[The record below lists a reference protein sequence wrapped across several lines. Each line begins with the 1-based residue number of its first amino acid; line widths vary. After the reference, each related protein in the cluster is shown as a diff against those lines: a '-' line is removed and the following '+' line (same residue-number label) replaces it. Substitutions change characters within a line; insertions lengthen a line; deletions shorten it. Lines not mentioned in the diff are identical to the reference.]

1 MAPTAPPELP
11 SIAAILT
18 PVTVR
23 LPPRQQRLLI
33 AHAER
38 QAAEMYRSW
47 AAQVDKHERDGFL
60 RCAEREEEI
69 AAHVEAIE
77 PAADTLRRQLKATL
91 PPDLDA
97 QVRAVYAGRPLEEQ
111 WEIQRRAERAGKRTW
126 ENFAAAESDPT
137 GQAVLRT
144 CAAME
149 DESASFLVQ
158 PWTDENRIEE
168 KGRGV
173 FVEPS
178 SLHPPSPLVGEG

>member
-18 PVTVR
+18 PVVVR

-47 AAQVDKHERDGFL
+47 AAQVDEPERDGFL
-60 RCAEREEEI
+60 RCAEREEDI
-69 AAHVEAIE
+69 AARVEALE
-77 PAADTLRRQLKATL
+77 PEADTLRRQLKATL

-111 WEIQRRAERAGKRTW
+111 WEIQRRAERAGKKTW
-126 ENFAAAESDPT
+126 GSFAATESDPAAQT
-137 GQAVLRT
+137 VLRT

-149 DESASFLVQ
+149 DESASFLAAALDRRKQ
-158 PWTDENRIEE
+158 HR
-168 KGRGV
+168 R
-173 FVEPS
+173 
-178 SLHPPSPLVGEG
+178 EG

>member
-18 PVTVR
+18 PVVVR

-77 PAADTLRRQLKATL
+77 PAADTLRHQLKATL

-111 WEIQRRAERAGKRTW
+111 WEIQRRAERAGKKTW

-149 DESASFLVQ
+149 DESASFLAAALDRRKQ
-158 PWTDENRIEE
+158 NRR
-168 KGRGV
+168 KG
-173 FVEPS
+173 
-178 SLHPPSPLVGEG
+178 

>member
-18 PVTVR
+18 PVAVR

-47 AAQVDKHERDGFL
+47 AAQVDEPERDGFL
-60 RCAEREEEI
+60 RCAEREEDI
-69 AAHVEAIE
+69 AMRVEALDPE
-77 PAADTLRRQLKATL
+77 ADTLRRQLKATL

-111 WEIQRRAERAGKRTW
+111 WEIQRRAERAGKKTW
-126 ENFAAAESDPT
+126 ENFAVAEPGPAAQT
-137 GQAVLRT
+137 VLRT
-144 CAAME
+144 CAALE
-149 DESASFLVQ
+149 DESASFLAATLDRRKQ
-158 PWTDENRIEE
+158 HRR
-168 KGRGV
+168 KG
-173 FVEPS
+173 
-178 SLHPPSPLVGEG
+178 